1 MTRVLLVDDHA
12 VFREGLR
19 FTLSREPDIEV
30 VGEAGDGAQAI
41 EALAASRP
49 DVVVMDLAM
58 PVLDG
63 LAATPAVVA
72 SGAGVLVLTLS
83 EEDASVLAALRA
95 GASGYLVKGVAP
107 AQVVSAVRAVASGN
121 AVFGPH
127 VAARMLGLFAGPPD
141 GDDPIRPAL
150 SQREHEVLEL
160 IADGLTNAQIAE
172 RLFISPVTARNH
184 VSNILTKLQV
194 SNRTQAARHARGA
207 RSDHDL

>member
-1 MTRVLLVDDHA
+1 
-12 VFREGLR
+12 
-19 FTLSREPDIEV
+19 
-30 VGEAGDGAQAI
+30 
-41 EALAASRP
+41 
-49 DVVVMDLAM
+49 VVVMDLAM

-63 LAATPAVVA
+63 LAATPTAVA

-83 EEDASVLAALRA
+83 EEEANVLAALRA

-107 AQVVSAVRAVASGN
+107 AQVVSAVRAVASGH

-127 VAARMLGLFAGPPD
+127 LAARMLGLFAAPPD
-141 GDDPIRPAL
+141 ADDPTRPAL
-150 SQREHEVLEL
+150 SAREHEVLEL

-194 SNRTQAARHARGA
+194 SNRTQAARHARGGP
-207 RSDHDL
+207 DV

>member
-19 FTLSREPDIEV
+19 FSLSREPDIEV

-41 EALAASRP
+41 EALPACRP

-83 EEDASVLAALRA
+83 EEDANVLAALRA

-127 VAARMLGLFAGPPD
+127 LAARMLGLFGPPD
-141 GDDPIRPAL
+141 TEDPTRPAL

-194 SNRTQAARHARGA
+194 TNRTQAARHLRG
-207 RSDHDL
+207 R